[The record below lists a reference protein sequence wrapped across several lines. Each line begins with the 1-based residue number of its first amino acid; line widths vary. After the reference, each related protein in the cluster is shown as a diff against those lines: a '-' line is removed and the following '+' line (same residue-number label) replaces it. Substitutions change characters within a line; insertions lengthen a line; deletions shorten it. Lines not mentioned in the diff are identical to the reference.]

1 MASATP
7 PAPGPVVVVGHGRAG
22 GSLALALEACG
33 WEVMAP
39 VGRHDDLVGGVEG
52 AAVVVIATPDAA
64 VAPVSA
70 ALVGRTDAVVIHLA
84 GSLGLDVLAGHR
96 RAGCLHPLVSLP
108 SAEVGAG
115 RLRGA
120 WFAVAGDPVVDD
132 IVAALGGREVRVAD
146 ADRAAY
152 HAAAC
157 IASNH
162 LVALLG
168 QVQRVAA
175 SAGVP
180 LEPYLELARGSL
192 DNVAE
197 LGPPEALTGPAA
209 RGDEATLERHRAVL
223 GVDEL
228 AAYDALA
235 DLARRLAAVDT
246 GDAGRG
252 SDAGHGSDAGRGSDA
267 DDVT

>member
-1 MASATP
+1 MASVSPA
-7 PAPGPVVVVGHGRAG
+7 APGPVVVVGHGRAG
-22 GSLALALEACG
+22 GSLALALEACC
-33 WEVMAP
+33 WEVRTP
-39 VGRHDDLVGGVEG
+39 LGRHDDVVAGVEG
-52 AAVVVIATPDAA
+52 ARLVVIATPDAA
-64 VAPVSA
+64 VASVSA
-70 ALVGRTDAVVIHLA
+70 ALVGHTDAAVIHLA
-84 GSLGLDVLAGHR
+84 GSLGLDVLDGHP

-132 IVAALGGREVRVAD
+132 IVAALGGREVHVAD
-146 ADRAAY
+146 GDRAAY

-162 LVALLG
+162 LVALMG

-180 LEPYLELARGSL
+180 LDPYLELARGSL
-192 DNVAE
+192 DNVARM
-197 LGPPEALTGPAA
+197 GPRAALTGPAA
-209 RGDEATLERHRAVL
+209 RGDEATLDRHREVL
-223 GVDEL
+223 GVDEVP
-228 AAYDALA
+228 AYDALA
-235 DLARRLAAVDT
+235 DLARRLAADDTVDT
-246 GDAGRG
+246 D
-252 SDAGHGSDAGRGSDA
+252 DTDDTVDTDDV

>member
-1 MASATP
+1 
-7 PAPGPVVVVGHGRAG
+7 
-22 GSLALALEACG
+22 
-33 WEVMAP
+33 
-39 VGRHDDLVGGVEG
+39 
-52 AAVVVIATPDAA
+52 
-64 VAPVSA
+64 
-70 ALVGRTDAVVIHLA
+70 
-84 GSLGLDVLAGHR
+84 
-96 RAGCLHPLVSLP
+96 
-108 SAEVGAG
+108 
-115 RLRGA
+115 
-120 WFAVAGDPVVDD
+120 
-132 IVAALGGREVRVAD
+132 
-146 ADRAAY
+146 
-152 HAAAC
+152 
-157 IASNH
+157 
-162 LVALLG
+162 
-168 QVQRVAA
+168 VAA

-246 GDAGRG
+246 GVAGRG